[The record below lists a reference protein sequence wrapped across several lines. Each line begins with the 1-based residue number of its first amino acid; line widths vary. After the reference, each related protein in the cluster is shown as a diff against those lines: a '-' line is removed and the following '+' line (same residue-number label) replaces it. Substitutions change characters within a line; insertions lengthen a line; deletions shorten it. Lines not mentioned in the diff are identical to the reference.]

1 MNMALSKKDQEFYE
15 DKLSLKWAG
24 YMLLYTAVVG
34 TIGLPLALYL
44 QDVMAGTT
52 GKWSFVVAMNLAEM
66 GFMLG
71 IVVAVIMYLGF
82 KLLLQLGWLPSRR

>member
-1 MNMALSKKDQEFYE
+1 MALSKKDQAFYE

-24 YMLLYTAVVG
+24 YLFLYTALVG
-34 TIGLPLALYL
+34 AIGVPAALYL
-44 QDVMAGTT
+44 QDVAAGTT
-52 GKWSFVVAMNLAEM
+52 STWTLRVATNLAEE

-71 IVVAVIMYLGF
+71 VVVAVVMYLAF